1 MNAQRCPECGQRL
14 NTNYCDIC
22 MRKVPFGGVK
32 LAKRRDPWDSSDG
45 SSAHRQE
52 KDHEC
57 VSFGDEKKPKQIT
70 FRQYRKTT
78 SPNQKAASVVAIV
91 LAVLSLLPA
100 IFGIFESM
108 DLGVEMPAPEPEYL
122 NTKDGFVEAGD
133 PGAENVPGVIVG
145 EVYNDNGVRIH
156 VDTAGLSY
164 GDYVIYF
171 TIYNDTDR
179 KLGISGDMV
188 SINGYML
195 PFGFYHDIK
204 AGKSAQTSL
213 AFYSYELEKAGITQ
227 ISDVTF
233 ALSAYENNNYE
244 PIFSNELVTLQTT
257 AEVAAEPAI
266 DVSGLELYNDG
277 DIRIVLTDVSMPLYG
292 ECQLDLYMEN
302 FSDRPVNV
310 FSAGAAVN
318 GETVAYSMWSSLR
331 SDTRAI
337 TSGYLYEL
345 NAMEIEEVSQI
356 EEITLEL
363 YIECLD
369 EGFVAE
375 TISEAVTFN
384 PNAIK

>member
-22 MRKVPFGGVK
+22 MRKIPFGGVQ
-32 LAKRRDPWDSSDG
+32 LAKCRDPWDSSDG

-52 KDHEC
+52 RGHEC
-57 VSFGDEKKPKQIT
+57 VSFGNEKKPKKTT
-70 FRQYRKTT
+70 FRSYRKTT
-78 SPNQKAASVVAIV
+78 NKKGASVVAII
-91 LAVLSLLPA
+91 LAVFSLLPA
-100 IFGIFESM
+100 VFGLIEEVVDS
-108 DLGVEMPAPEPEYL
+108 VPVPEPEYL

-145 EVYNDNGVRIH
+145 EVYNDNGVRIT

-171 TIYNDTDR
+171 TIHNDTDR

-257 AEVAAEPAI
+257 VEATAEPAV

-277 DIRIVLTDVSMPLYG
+277 NLRIVLTDVSMPLYG

-318 GETVAYSMWSSLR
+318 GETVAYSIWSSLR

-363 YIECLD
+363 YVEYLD
-369 EGFVAE
+369 GSHVAQ
-375 TISEAVTFN
+375 TISEAVTFD
-384 PNAIK
+384 PNAIP

>member
-1 MNAQRCPECGQRL
+1 MYAQRCPECGKRL

-22 MRKVPFGGVK
+22 MKKVPFGGVK
-32 LAKRRDPWDSSDG
+32 LADRRDPWENRDG
-45 SSAHRQE
+45 SSAHRME

-57 VSFGDEKKPKQIT
+57 VSFEKPEKKSFPKPVKKQ
-70 FRQYRKTT
+70 TT
-78 SPNQKAASVVAIV
+78 ASKKKAAPMLGIILAI
-91 LAVLSLLPA
+91 LSLIPA
-100 IFGIFESM
+100 MFGLFEEAVDS
-108 DLGVEMPAPEPEYL
+108 VAVPEPQY
-122 NTKDGFVEAGD
+122 NVSDGFVEAGD
-133 PGAENVPGVIVG
+133 VGAEDVPNVIAG
-145 EVYNDNGVRIH
+145 EVYNDKGDRIN

-257 AEVAAEPAI
+257 VEVAAEPAV

-277 DIRIVLTDVSMPLYG
+277 DIRIMLTDVSMPLYG

-318 GETVAYSMWSSLR
+318 GETVAYSIWSSLR

-345 NAMEIEEVSQI
+345 DALEIEEVSQI

-363 YIECLD
+363 YIEYLD

-375 TISEAVTFN
+375 TISEAVTFD
-384 PNAIK
+384 PNTIA

>member
-1 MNAQRCPECGQRL
+1 MSIQRCPECGKRL
-14 NTNYCDIC
+14 KTNYCDIC
-22 MRKVPFGGVK
+22 MRKVPFGGVRQVTRK
-32 LAKRRDPWDSSDG
+32 DPWDIKDG
-45 SSAHRQE
+45 SSAHRRE
-52 KDHEC
+52 KGHEC
-57 VSFGDEKKPKQIT
+57 VSFDMEKKPKST
-70 FRQYRKTT
+70 VRSYRKSNTV
-78 SPNQKAASVVAIV
+78 NKKGASVVAII
-91 LAVLSLLPA
+91 LAILSLLPA
-100 IFGIFESM
+100 LFGLVEEAVES
-108 DLGVEMPAPEPEYL
+108 VPAPEPQY
-122 NTKDGFVEAGD
+122 NVSDGFVEAGD
-133 PGAENVPGVIVG
+133 LGAEDVPNVITG

-257 AEVAAEPAI
+257 VEVAAEPAI

-318 GETVAYSMWSSLR
+318 GETVAYSIWSSLR

-363 YIECLD
+363 YVEYLD
-369 EGFVAE
+369 GVHVAQ
-375 TISEAVTFN
+375 TISEAVTFD
-384 PNAIK
+384 PNAVK

>member
-1 MNAQRCPECGQRL
+1 MYAQRCPECGKRL

-22 MRKVPFGGVK
+22 MKKVPFGGVK
-32 LAKRRDPWDSSDG
+32 LADRRDPWENRDG
-45 SSAHRQE
+45 SSAHRME

-57 VSFGDEKKPKQIT
+57 VSFEKPEKKSFPKPVKKQ
-70 FRQYRKTT
+70 TT
-78 SPNQKAASVVAIV
+78 ASKKKAAPMLGIILAI
-91 LAVLSLLPA
+91 LSLIPTM
-100 IFGIFESM
+100 FGLFEEAVDS
-108 DLGVEMPAPEPEYL
+108 VAVPEPQY
-122 NTKDGFVEAGD
+122 NVSDGFVEAGD
-133 PGAENVPGVIVG
+133 VGAEDVPNVIAG

-257 AEVAAEPAI
+257 VEVAAEPAV

-277 DIRIVLTDVSMPLYG
+277 DIRIMLTDVSMPLYG

-318 GETVAYSMWSSLR
+318 GETVAYSIWSSLR

-345 NAMEIEEVSQI
+345 DALEIEEVSQI

-363 YIECLD
+363 YIEYLD

-375 TISEAVTFN
+375 TISEAVTFD
-384 PNAIK
+384 PNTIA

>member
-1 MNAQRCPECGQRL
+1 MSIQRCPECGQRL
-14 NTNYCDIC
+14 KTNYCDIC
-22 MRKVPFGGVK
+22 MRKVPFGGV
-32 LAKRRDPWDSSDG
+32 RQVTRQDPWDIKDG
-45 SSAHRQE
+45 SSAHRRE
-52 KDHEC
+52 KGHEC
-57 VSFGDEKKPKQIT
+57 VSFDMEKKPKTT
-70 FRQYRKTT
+70 FRSYRK
-78 SPNQKAASVVAIV
+78 SNAANKKGASVVAII
-91 LAVLSLLPA
+91 LAILSLLPA
-100 IFGIFESM
+100 LFGLVEEAVES
-108 DLGVEMPAPEPEYL
+108 VPAPEPQY
-122 NTKDGFVEAGD
+122 NVSDGFVEAGD
-133 PGAENVPGVIVG
+133 LGAEDVPNVIAG

-257 AEVAAEPAI
+257 AEVAAEPAV

-363 YIECLD
+363 YVEYLD
-369 EGFVAE
+369 GVHVAQ
-375 TISEAVTFN
+375 TISEAVTFD

>member
-1 MNAQRCPECGQRL
+1 MSIQRCPECGQRL
-14 NTNYCDIC
+14 KTNYCDIC
-22 MRKVPFGGVK
+22 MRKVPFGGV
-32 LAKRRDPWDSSDG
+32 RQVPRQDPWDIKDG
-45 SSAHRQE
+45 SSAHRRE
-52 KDHEC
+52 KGHEC
-57 VSFGDEKKPKQIT
+57 VSFDMEKKPKST
-70 FRQYRKTT
+70 VRSYRKSNTV
-78 SPNQKAASVVAIV
+78 NKKGASVVAIV
-91 LAVLSLLPA
+91 LAILSLLPA
-100 IFGIFESM
+100 LFGLVEEAVES
-108 DLGVEMPAPEPEYL
+108 VPAPEPQY
-122 NTKDGFVEAGD
+122 NVSDGFVEAGA
-133 PGAENVPGVIVG
+133 PGAENVPNVITG

-257 AEVAAEPAI
+257 AEVAAEPAV

-277 DIRIVLTDVSMPLYG
+277 DIRIMLTDVSMPLYG

-310 FSAGAAVN
+310 LSAGAAVN

-337 TSGYLYEL
+337 TSGDLYEL

-384 PNAIK
+384 PNAIA